1 MIFFEHQLLS
11 KKQEKE
17 KKQQRKT
24 SVDTGRKWYLDTNN
38 HSILELLREVNESQ
52 IIYGKDFLSS
62 QFKLW

>member
-1 MIFFEHQLLS
+1 MIFFQHQLLN
-11 KKQEKE
+11 KKQ
-17 KKQQRKT
+17 KKKKKKKRKT
-24 SVDTGRKWYLDTNN
+24 SVGTGRKWYLDTNN